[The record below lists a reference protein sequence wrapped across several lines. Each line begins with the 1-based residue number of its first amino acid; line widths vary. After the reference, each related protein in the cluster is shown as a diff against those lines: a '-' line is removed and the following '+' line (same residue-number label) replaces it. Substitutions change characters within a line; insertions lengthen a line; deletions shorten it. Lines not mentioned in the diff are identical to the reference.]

1 MKSHYI
7 SFLILIGFLTVSCSN
22 QDKKFVLQGEA
33 QGTTFSLIY
42 FAKEDKQIKSRV
54 SQILNDI
61 DESLSTYQKSSY
73 ISKWNRGEQLD
84 TLNHYFEEMYLL
96 SKTVYDKTNGF
107 FDPTVQPLSQ
117 FYGFEKKENFLPNK
131 IDSILEFVGLDK
143 LTHAKS
149 KIEKGNV
156 NIKLNYNAI
165 AQGYTVDVIVDNLYK
180 WGINNFIF
188 ELGGEVYC
196 SGNKPDGG
204 LWVIGVDKPK
214 ADRDGEFQSYV
225 KLSNMAITTSGNY
238 RKWKENP
245 TNGKKYTHTINPMT
259 GESSPSDLLSV
270 TVIDKSCALAD
281 AYSTALLSM
290 KYDNAVQFLQSH
302 KIPVLFI
309 LEKDNRIVI
318 ETFNDFSRFE

>member
-1 MKSHYI
+1 MNLLLFSFSCNNKEQRYI
-7 SFLILIGFLTVSCSN
+7 LKGH
-22 QDKKFVLQGEA
+22 A
-33 QGTTFSLIY
+33 QGTTFTLIY
-42 FAKEDKQIKSRV
+42 YANEEKSISEDV
-54 SQILNDI
+54 SNILSDI
-61 DESLSTYQKSSY
+61 DNSLSTYKDNSY
-73 ISKWNRGEQLD
+73 ISKWNRRESLD
-84 TLNHYFEEMYLL
+84 TLDVYFKEMYLL
-96 SKTVYDKTNGF
+96 SKEVYELTDGY

-117 FYGFEKKENFLPNK
+117 FYGFETRGDSLPIK
-131 IDSILEFVGLDK
+131 IDSILNFVGFDK
-143 LTHAKS
+143 LKYSQESIKS
-149 KIEKGNV
+149 ENV
-156 NIKLNYNAI
+156 NTKLNFNAI

-196 SGNKPDGG
+196 SGNKPDGS

-238 RKWKENP
+238 RKWKENHI
-245 TNGKKYTHTINPMT
+245 NGKKYTHTINPKT

-270 TVIDKSCALAD
+270 TVIDKSCAIAD

-290 KYDNAVQFLQSH
+290 KYDKAVQFLQTNEV
-302 KIPVLFI
+302 PVLFI

-318 ETFNDFSRFE
+318 ETFNDFNRFE

>member
-1 MKSHYI
+1 M
-7 SFLILIGFLTVSCSN
+7 LIAFVTQSCSN
-22 QDKKFVLQGEA
+22 QDKRFALQGEA

-42 FAKEDKQIKSRV
+42 YAKEEKPIQSKISK
-54 SQILNDI
+54 ILKDI

-96 SKTVYDKTNGF
+96 SKSVYDITNGF

-117 FYGFEKKENFLPNK
+117 FYGFEKRDKIIPNE
-131 IDSILEFVGLDK
+131 IDSILEFVGLNK
-143 LTHAKS
+143 ITHNKNS
-149 KIEKGNV
+149 IEKENS
-156 NIKLNYNAI
+156 NIQLNYNAI

-180 WGINNFIF
+180 SGINNFIF

-196 SGNKPDGG
+196 SGKKPDGG

-214 ADRDGEFQSYV
+214 AGRDGEFQSYV
-225 KLSNMAITTSGNY
+225 KLSDYAITTSGNY

-245 TNGKKYTHTINPMT
+245 TNGKKYTHTINPKT
-259 GESSPSDLLSV
+259 GENSPSDLLSV
-270 TVIDKSCALAD
+270 TVINKSCALAD

-290 KYDNAVQFLQSH
+290 KYNKAVEFLKTN

-318 ETFNDFSRFE
+318 ETFNDFEGFE